1 MTKFLL
7 GFGVGVA
14 LGTIFA
20 PAKGRET
27 RTRLREKVEE
37 LSELGRKKAAQMA
50 NASKDK
56 AAEVGQKIGR
66 QTAESTVEAVK
77 QNVVGKEKSA

>member
-37 LSELGRKKAAQMA
+37 LSELLGRKKAAQTA
-50 NASKDK
+50 DASKDK

-77 QNVVGKEKSA
+77 